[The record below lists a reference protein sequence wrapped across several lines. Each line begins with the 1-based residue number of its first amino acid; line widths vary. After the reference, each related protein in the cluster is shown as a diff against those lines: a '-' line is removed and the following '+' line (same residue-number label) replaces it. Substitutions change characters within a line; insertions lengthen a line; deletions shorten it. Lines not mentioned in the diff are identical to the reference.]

1 MNDHSNCPSAKTTI
15 IQMFFPRLKIRFEHD
30 AEKFSKILFTLS
42 RSGRCLP
49 YRCKIHTYTPYDLL
63 HTVVCDITNTQYQDF
78 DRLSKG
84 SIHHQT
90 TYVHAYN
97 DTVIVA

>member
-1 MNDHSNCPSAKTTI
+1 
-15 IQMFFPRLKIRFEHD
+15 MFFRRLKIRFEHTML
-30 AEKFSKILFTLS
+30 KNS
-42 RSGRCLP
+42 RKSCLP
-49 YRCKIHTYTPYDLL
+49 YLVRVDVYLTVVKFTTYTPYDLL
-63 HTVVCDITNTQYQDF
+63 HTVVCDVTNTQYQDF